1 MNFSII
7 LINTLTF
14 FALLNPFGNVPLFIG
29 MTEDMDKH
37 MRRKILN
44 IVVITAFLITMV
56 FTLVGDFLMTKFF
69 QIGIEELKMAGG
81 LILIVIATKNIVF
94 AEPEKEETE
103 NEPGDIKKHIREAI
117 IPMAFPMLVGPGLL
131 TATLITRVKYGF
143 FVTCACVVISFVVM
157 YIVFW
162 VGNYLEKILNKL
174 ILFILARVMQIFI
187 LAIGFRIFFA
197 GLFKSLE
204 LYGIISPIIEN

>member
-7 LINTLTF
+7 LLNTLTF

-29 MTEDMDKH
+29 MTEDMDKAT
-37 MRRKILN
+37 RNKILN
-44 IVVITAFLITMV
+44 IVIITALLITII
-56 FTLVGDFLMTKFF
+56 FSLVGDFLMTKFF
-69 QIGIEELKMAGG
+69 QIGIEELRMAGG
-81 LILIVIATKNIVF
+81 IILIIIGIKNIIF
-94 AEPEKEETE
+94 SETNTE
-103 NEPGDIKKHIREAI
+103 SDSKPKDMSHHIRQAI

-131 TATLITRVKYGF
+131 TATLIARVKDGLL
-143 FVTCACVVISFVVM
+143 VTCLCIFITFIVM
-157 YIVFW
+157 YFVFW
-162 VGNYLEKILNKL
+162 LGNFIEKILNKL

-204 LYGIISPIIEN
+204 LYGIIGPITEM